1 MSKPTPVIMGTDGEP
16 IVDPTGDRPT
26 DLELCAV
33 HLLLAAFHYAHDR
46 DRTGFAHLVIAKNTH
61 LAAFSRFVSLAGLN
75 TATGSMV
82 ARDRDD
88 DGPSK

>member
-33 HLLLAAFHYAHDR
+33 HLLLAAFHYAGHNQ
-46 DRTGFAHLVIAKNTH
+46 GQ
-61 LAAFSRFVSLAGLN
+61 SCWSG
-75 TATGSMV
+75 
-82 ARDRDD
+82 
-88 DGPSK
+88 